1 MLYARLMPK
10 HTLNLHLPKSTIV
23 NSDAEIVVYSDQ
35 SIRGRL
41 LISKGGVDWW
51 PANSKKF
58 HHRMRW
64 ENFAKLM
71 ESQPRRAAR

>member
-1 MLYARLMPK
+1 MPK

-35 SIRGRL
+35 PIRGRL